1 MTETQRVKKVINW
14 LVFMEYAEN
23 ERELAEKLGYTKSS
37 FSQIV
42 NGKVPLSERFV
53 QKLASVDRNINEV
66 WIMTGEGNML
76 NSVEAGNKC
85 RNYSGKCLG
94 GDTNAGRKPEK
105 QGQAD
110 RRVGCLVET
119 ANCGRQKNAC
129 PAGRQCHL
137 CRCRIIEFGQIR
149 YKVPLY

>member
-1 MTETQRVKKVINW
+1 MTETQRVKEVINW

-76 NSVEAGNKC
+76 NSVEAGTSVVTIPANVWEVIQTQAESLK
-85 RNYSGKCLG
+85 SKDKQIDELVALLKQQMAEGKKMPAQQEG
-94 GDTNAGRKPEK
+94 NATS
-105 QGQAD
+105 A
-110 RRVGCLVET
+110 V
-119 ANCGRQKNAC
+119 
-129 PAGRQCHL
+129 AG
-137 CRCRIIEFGQIR
+137 
-149 YKVPLY
+149 

>member
-76 NSVEAGNKC
+76 NSVEAGTSVVTIPANVWEVIQTQAESLK
-85 RNYSGKCLG
+85 SKDKQIDELVALLTQQIAEGKKMPAQQG
-94 GDTNAGRKPEK
+94 GNVTSAVAG
-105 QGQAD
+105 
-110 RRVGCLVET
+110 
-119 ANCGRQKNAC
+119 
-129 PAGRQCHL
+129 
-137 CRCRIIEFGQIR
+137 
-149 YKVPLY
+149 

>member
-1 MTETQRVKKVINW
+1 MTGTQRIKKVINW

-37 FSQIV
+37 FSQII

-76 NSVEAGNKC
+76 NSVETGLSVVTIPANVWEVIQTQAESLKSKDKQIDELVAMLKQQIAESKKTPAQQGGNATSAVAG
-85 RNYSGKCLG
+85 
-94 GDTNAGRKPEK
+94 
-105 QGQAD
+105 
-110 RRVGCLVET
+110 
-119 ANCGRQKNAC
+119 
-129 PAGRQCHL
+129 
-137 CRCRIIEFGQIR
+137 
-149 YKVPLY
+149 

>member
-76 NSVEAGNKC
+76 NSVEAGTSVVTIPANVWEVIQTQAESLK
-85 RNYSGKCLG
+85 SKDKQIDELVALLKQQSAEGKKMPAQQG
-94 GDTNAGRKPEK
+94 GNATS
-105 QGQAD
+105 A
-110 RRVGCLVET
+110 V
-119 ANCGRQKNAC
+119 
-129 PAGRQCHL
+129 AG
-137 CRCRIIEFGQIR
+137 
-149 YKVPLY
+149 

>member
-76 NSVEAGNKC
+76 NSVEAGTSVVTIPANVWEVIQTQAESLK
-85 RNYSGKCLG
+85 SKDKQIDELVALLKQKIAEGKKMPAQQG
-94 GDTNAGRKPEK
+94 GNATS
-105 QGQAD
+105 A
-110 RRVGCLVET
+110 V
-119 ANCGRQKNAC
+119 
-129 PAGRQCHL
+129 AG
-137 CRCRIIEFGQIR
+137 
-149 YKVPLY
+149 

>member
-53 QKLASVDRNINEV
+53 QKLASGDRNINEV

-76 NSVEAGNKC
+76 NSVEAGTSVVTIPANVWEVIQTQAESLK
-85 RNYSGKCLG
+85 SKDKQIDELVALLKQQIAEGKKMPAQQG
-94 GDTNAGRKPEK
+94 GNATS
-105 QGQAD
+105 A
-110 RRVGCLVET
+110 V
-119 ANCGRQKNAC
+119 
-129 PAGRQCHL
+129 AG
-137 CRCRIIEFGQIR
+137 
-149 YKVPLY
+149 

>member
-1 MTETQRVKKVINW
+1 MTETQRAKKVINW

-76 NSVEAGNKC
+76 NSVEAGTSVVTIPANVWEVIQTQAESLK
-85 RNYSGKCLG
+85 SKDKQIDELVALLKQQIAEGKKMPAQQG
-94 GDTNAGRKPEK
+94 GNATS
-105 QGQAD
+105 A
-110 RRVGCLVET
+110 V
-119 ANCGRQKNAC
+119 
-129 PAGRQCHL
+129 AG
-137 CRCRIIEFGQIR
+137 
-149 YKVPLY
+149 

>member
-76 NSVEAGNKC
+76 NSVEAGTSVVTIPANVWEVIQTQAESLKSKDKQIDELVALLNSKL
-85 RNYSGKCLG
+85 RKAKKCLPSREAMPPLPLQ
-94 GDTNAGRKPEK
+94 DNRVRTNP
-105 QGQAD
+105 
-110 RRVGCLVET
+110 
-119 ANCGRQKNAC
+119 
-129 PAGRQCHL
+129 
-137 CRCRIIEFGQIR
+137 I
-149 YKVPLY
+149 

>member
-14 LVFMEYAEN
+14 LVFMEYAEH

-76 NSVEAGNKC
+76 NSVEAGTSVVTIPANVWEVIQTQAESLK
-85 RNYSGKCLG
+85 SKDKQIDELVALLKQQIAEGKKMPAQQG
-94 GDTNAGRKPEK
+94 GNATS
-105 QGQAD
+105 A
-110 RRVGCLVET
+110 V
-119 ANCGRQKNAC
+119 
-129 PAGRQCHL
+129 AG
-137 CRCRIIEFGQIR
+137 
-149 YKVPLY
+149 

>member
-76 NSVEAGNKC
+76 NSVEAGTSVVTIPANVWEVIQTQAESLK
-85 RNYSGKCLG
+85 SKGKQIDELVALLKQQIAEGKKMPAQQG
-94 GDTNAGRKPEK
+94 GNATS
-105 QGQAD
+105 A
-110 RRVGCLVET
+110 V
-119 ANCGRQKNAC
+119 
-129 PAGRQCHL
+129 AG
-137 CRCRIIEFGQIR
+137 
-149 YKVPLY
+149 

>member
-53 QKLASVDRNINEV
+53 QKLASVDRNINDV

-76 NSVEAGNKC
+76 NSVEAGTSVVTIPANVWEVIQTQAESLK
-85 RNYSGKCLG
+85 SKDKQIDELVALLKQQIAEGKKMPAQQG
-94 GDTNAGRKPEK
+94 GNATS
-105 QGQAD
+105 A
-110 RRVGCLVET
+110 V
-119 ANCGRQKNAC
+119 
-129 PAGRQCHL
+129 AG
-137 CRCRIIEFGQIR
+137 
-149 YKVPLY
+149 

>member
-1 MTETQRVKKVINW
+1 MTETQRIKKVINW

-76 NSVEAGNKC
+76 NSVEAGTSVVTIPANVWEVIQTQAESLK
-85 RNYSGKCLG
+85 SKDKQIDESVALLKQQIAEGKKMPAQQG
-94 GDTNAGRKPEK
+94 GNATS
-105 QGQAD
+105 A
-110 RRVGCLVET
+110 V
-119 ANCGRQKNAC
+119 
-129 PAGRQCHL
+129 AG
-137 CRCRIIEFGQIR
+137 
-149 YKVPLY
+149 

>member
-1 MTETQRVKKVINW
+1 
-14 LVFMEYAEN
+14 MEYAEN

-76 NSVEAGNKC
+76 NSVEAGTSVVTIPANVWEVIQTQAESLK
-85 RNYSGKCLG
+85 SKDKQIDELVALLKQQIAEGKKMPAHQG
-94 GDTNAGRKPEK
+94 GNATS
-105 QGQAD
+105 A
-110 RRVGCLVET
+110 V
-119 ANCGRQKNAC
+119 
-129 PAGRQCHL
+129 AG
-137 CRCRIIEFGQIR
+137 
-149 YKVPLY
+149 

>member
-76 NSVEAGNKC
+76 NSVEAGTSVVPIPANVWEVIQTQAESLK
-85 RNYSGKCLG
+85 SKDKQIDELVALLKQQIAEGKKMPAQQG
-94 GDTNAGRKPEK
+94 GNATS
-105 QGQAD
+105 A
-110 RRVGCLVET
+110 V
-119 ANCGRQKNAC
+119 
-129 PAGRQCHL
+129 AG
-137 CRCRIIEFGQIR
+137 
-149 YKVPLY
+149 

>member
-76 NSVEAGNKC
+76 NSVEAGTSVVTIPANVWEVIQTQAESPK
-85 RNYSGKCLG
+85 SKDKQIDELVALLKQQIAEGKKMPAQQG
-94 GDTNAGRKPEK
+94 GNATS
-105 QGQAD
+105 A
-110 RRVGCLVET
+110 V
-119 ANCGRQKNAC
+119 
-129 PAGRQCHL
+129 AG
-137 CRCRIIEFGQIR
+137 
-149 YKVPLY
+149 

>member
-1 MTETQRVKKVINW
+1 MTESQRVKKLINW

-76 NSVEAGNKC
+76 NSVEAGTSVVTIPANVWEVIQTQAESLK
-85 RNYSGKCLG
+85 SKDKQIDELVALLKQQIAEGKKMPAQQG
-94 GDTNAGRKPEK
+94 GNATS
-105 QGQAD
+105 A
-110 RRVGCLVET
+110 V
-119 ANCGRQKNAC
+119 
-129 PAGRQCHL
+129 AG
-137 CRCRIIEFGQIR
+137 
-149 YKVPLY
+149 

>member
-1 MTETQRVKKVINW
+1 MTETQRIKKVINW

-76 NSVEAGNKC
+76 NSVEAGTSVVTIPANVWEVIQTQAESLK
-85 RNYSGKCLG
+85 SKDKQIDELVALLKQQIAEGKKMPAQQG
-94 GDTNAGRKPEK
+94 GNVTSAVAG
-105 QGQAD
+105 
-110 RRVGCLVET
+110 
-119 ANCGRQKNAC
+119 
-129 PAGRQCHL
+129 
-137 CRCRIIEFGQIR
+137 
-149 YKVPLY
+149 

>member
-14 LVFMEYAEN
+14 LVYMEYAEN

-76 NSVEAGNKC
+76 NSVEAGTSVVTIPANVWEVIQTQAESLK
-85 RNYSGKCLG
+85 SKDKQIDELVALLKQQIAEGKKMPAQQG
-94 GDTNAGRKPEK
+94 GNVTSAVAG
-105 QGQAD
+105 
-110 RRVGCLVET
+110 
-119 ANCGRQKNAC
+119 
-129 PAGRQCHL
+129 
-137 CRCRIIEFGQIR
+137 
-149 YKVPLY
+149 

>member
-1 MTETQRVKKVINW
+1 
-14 LVFMEYAEN
+14 MEYAEN

-76 NSVEAGNKC
+76 NSVEAGTSVVTIPANVWEVIQTQAESLK
-85 RNYSGKCLG
+85 SKDKQIDELVALLKQQIAEGKKMPAQQG
-94 GDTNAGRKPEK
+94 GNSTSAVAG
-105 QGQAD
+105 
-110 RRVGCLVET
+110 
-119 ANCGRQKNAC
+119 
-129 PAGRQCHL
+129 
-137 CRCRIIEFGQIR
+137 
-149 YKVPLY
+149 

>member
-76 NSVEAGNKC
+76 NSVEAGTSVVTIPANVWEVIQAQAESLK
-85 RNYSGKCLG
+85 SKDKQIDELVALLKQQIAEGKKMPAQQG
-94 GDTNAGRKPEK
+94 GNATS
-105 QGQAD
+105 A
-110 RRVGCLVET
+110 V
-119 ANCGRQKNAC
+119 
-129 PAGRQCHL
+129 AG
-137 CRCRIIEFGQIR
+137 
-149 YKVPLY
+149 

>member
-53 QKLASVDRNINEV
+53 QKLASVDRNINKVFDMDRGSGLEYCLLFNQINRRTTAKIFFRYTTTIIASTIQKPLICV
-66 WIMTGEGNML
+66 CCHHVNSRSTG
-76 NSVEAGNKC
+76 
-85 RNYSGKCLG
+85 
-94 GDTNAGRKPEK
+94 
-105 QGQAD
+105 
-110 RRVGCLVET
+110 T
-119 ANCGRQKNAC
+119 AFSTI
-129 PAGRQCHL
+129 L
-137 CRCRIIEFGQIR
+137 S
-149 YKVPLY
+149 LYTRLSR

>member
-37 FSQIV
+37 FSPIV

-76 NSVEAGNKC
+76 NSVEAGTSVVTIPANVWEVIQTQAESLK
-85 RNYSGKCLG
+85 SKDKQIDELVALLKQQIAEGKKMPAQQG
-94 GDTNAGRKPEK
+94 GNATS
-105 QGQAD
+105 A
-110 RRVGCLVET
+110 V
-119 ANCGRQKNAC
+119 
-129 PAGRQCHL
+129 AG
-137 CRCRIIEFGQIR
+137 
-149 YKVPLY
+149 

>member
-14 LVFMEYAEN
+14 LVFMEYTEN

-76 NSVEAGNKC
+76 NSVEAGTSVVTIPANVWEVIQTQAESLK
-85 RNYSGKCLG
+85 SKDKQIDELVALLKQQIAEGKKMPAQQG
-94 GDTNAGRKPEK
+94 GNATS
-105 QGQAD
+105 A
-110 RRVGCLVET
+110 V
-119 ANCGRQKNAC
+119 
-129 PAGRQCHL
+129 AG
-137 CRCRIIEFGQIR
+137 
-149 YKVPLY
+149 

>member
-76 NSVEAGNKC
+76 NSVEAGTSVVTIPANVWEVIQTQAESLK
-85 RNYSGKCLG
+85 SKDKKIDELVALLKQQIAEGKKMPAQQG
-94 GDTNAGRKPEK
+94 GNATS
-105 QGQAD
+105 A
-110 RRVGCLVET
+110 V
-119 ANCGRQKNAC
+119 
-129 PAGRQCHL
+129 AG
-137 CRCRIIEFGQIR
+137 
-149 YKVPLY
+149 